1 MEIIAIIS
9 QLSQYIFAALAV
21 IFCVVLYRRQRQF
34 GWLLVSVAFIQ
45 PFYALILR
53 AIHGRPLLTYMTVG
67 STSGGLQTVSYRIDF
82 PFFYI
87 VAIIGLYLL
96 VQKARHEPV
105 A

>member
-9 QLSQYIFAALAV
+9 QLSYYIFGALAV
-21 IFCVVLYRRQRQF
+21 VLCVVLFRRQRQF

-45 PFYALILR
+45 PFYALLMR

-67 STSGGLQTVSYRIDF
+67 RSPEGFQQISYRIEF
-82 PFFYI
+82 PVFYI

-96 VQKARHEPV
+96 VQKTRHEPV